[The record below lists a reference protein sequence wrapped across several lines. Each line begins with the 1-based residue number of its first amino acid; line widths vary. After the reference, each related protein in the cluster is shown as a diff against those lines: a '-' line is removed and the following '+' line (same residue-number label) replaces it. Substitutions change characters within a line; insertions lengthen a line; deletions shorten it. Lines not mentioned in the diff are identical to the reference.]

1 MIVNKYNNTY
11 HSTIKTKPVDAQSS
25 INIDS
30 TKENNDKDPKFKAG
44 DIARMSKYKNIFATV
59 YTPSWPE
66 EVFLIKK
73 VKNTVPCIYVINYL
87 NGKKRCWRTFYKKRN
102 CKKRIKTF
110 RIEKVIK
117 KKGDKS

>member
-11 HSTIKTKPVDAQSS
+11 HSTIKIKPVDAQSS

-87 NGKKRCWRTFYKKRN
+87 NGKKGVAELFTKKAIVKN
-102 CKKRIKTF
+102 
-110 RIEKVIK
+110 E
-117 KKGDKS
+117 

>member
-11 HSTIKTKPVDAQSS
+11 HSTIKIIPVDAQSR

-30 TKENNDKDPKFKAG
+30 TKDPKFKAG

-87 NGKKRCWRTFYKKRN
+87 NGKKGVGELFT
-102 CKKRIKTF
+102 
-110 RIEKVIK
+110 
-117 KKGDKS
+117 KKGIVKNE

>member
-30 TKENNDKDPKFKAG
+30 TKENNDKDPKFKAS

-87 NGKKRCWRTFYKKRN
+87 NGKKGVGELFT
-102 CKKRIKTF
+102 
-110 RIEKVIK
+110 
-117 KKGDKS
+117 KKGIVKNE